1 MSMIKGFVIDYI
13 RQVIEQTMLEEKLKN
28 QKLFGGDDEVR
39 LFSFYEQLATKEEV
53 DRYIEN
59 YGQLID
65 QQNKTNLIM
74 NGIVVTDENPTITNL
89 CKGFI
94 IPASFTGAVRVRIE
108 DKDTAVETFNN
119 LISVLKGRKQDIA
132 GFSYNGDSNTDG
144 YIGKPFKVGTI
155 ANSYEDNGLVIHNGD
170 YIGDILLEY
179 VSGSV
184 NNNLD
189 NLYSNYGITQ
199 ATDLSWL
206 YAEAVETGEM
216 CVVYKDNG
224 AWGVITDDKTHKD
237 IIFPPKGTFE
247 KYKISMSLDSQ
258 KISEPRNIGGK
269 EYIDITFGGS
279 ATIVSE
285 GMTLGNE
292 LIKVNIKRSTIEA
305 NPNITLTD
313 TNHWLEPLEM
323 PSGNS
328 ASNIPS
334 QITPAKFFTKSHTD
348 SFTLGLQYTF
358 MVDMSESLIKD
369 FFNYARYG
377 KIATIPND
385 NVQIQGITPNIIYT
399 VSEVWNSWA
408 DIRVETFKAKI
419 AESVDIENTESD
431 TLTMTIPFQIQGE

>member
-13 RQVIEQTMLEEKLKN
+13 RQVIEQTLLEEKLKN
-28 QKLFGGDDEVR
+28 PKLFGGDDEVR

-74 NGIVVTDENPTITNL
+74 NGIIVTDENPTITNL

-132 GFSYNGDSNTDG
+132 GFSYAGDSNTEG

-155 ANSYEDNGLVIHNGD
+155 ANSYEDNGLIIHNGD
-170 YIGDILLEY
+170 YLGDCSPYNVYLSINNKLSALSALGVLPQTNLKWVYVTNTATGGMNVAYYDNNTWTILE
-179 VSGSV
+179 
-184 NNNLD
+184 
-189 NLYSNYGITQ
+189 
-199 ATDLSWL
+199 
-206 YAEAVETGEM
+206 
-216 CVVYKDNG
+216 
-224 AWGVITDDKTHKD
+224 DDKTHKD

-247 KYKISMSLDSQ
+247 KYKISMSFDSV

-279 ATIVSE
+279 STIVSE

-292 LIKVNIKRSTIEA
+292 LVKVNIKRSTIKA
-305 NPNITLTD
+305 DTDISLTD

-328 ASNIPS
+328 ASNVAS
-334 QITPAKFFTKSHTD
+334 QIASAKFYTKSHTD

-358 MVDMSESLIKD
+358 MVDMSESLIAD
-369 FFNYARYG
+369 MFNYARYG
-377 KIATIPND
+377 VQATIPQENT
-385 NVQIQGITPNIIYT
+385 QIQGITPNIIYT
-399 VSEVWNSWA
+399 VKEVWNSWA
-408 DIRVETFKAKI
+408 DIRVYSFKAKI
-419 AESVDIENTESD
+419 VNSVDIENTESD
-431 TLTMTIPFQIQGE
+431 TLTMTIPLQIQGV

>member
-13 RQVIEQTMLEEKLKN
+13 RQVIEQTLLEEKLKN
-28 QKLFGGDDEVR
+28 PKLFGGDDEVR

-74 NGIVVTDENPTITNL
+74 NGIIVTDENPTITNL

-132 GFSYNGDSNTDG
+132 GFSYAGDSNTEG

-155 ANSYEDNGLVIHNGD
+155 ANSYEDNGLIIHNGD
-170 YIGDILLEY
+170 YLGDCSPYNVYLSINNKLSALSALGVLPQTNLKWVYVTNTATGGMNVAYYDNNTWTILE
-179 VSGSV
+179 
-184 NNNLD
+184 
-189 NLYSNYGITQ
+189 
-199 ATDLSWL
+199 
-206 YAEAVETGEM
+206 
-216 CVVYKDNG
+216 
-224 AWGVITDDKTHKD
+224 DDKTHKD

-247 KYKISMSLDSQ
+247 KYKISMSFDSV

-279 ATIVSE
+279 STIVSE

-292 LIKVNIKRSTIEA
+292 LVKVNIKRSTIKA
-305 NPNITLTD
+305 DTDITLTD
-313 TNHWLEPLEM
+313 TDHWLEPLEM

-328 ASNIPS
+328 AGNVAS
-334 QITPAKFFTKSHTD
+334 QIASAKFYTKSHTD

-358 MVDMSESLIKD
+358 MVDMSESLISD
-369 FFNYARYG
+369 MFNYARYG
-377 KIATIPND
+377 VQATIPQENT
-385 NVQIQGITPNIIYT
+385 QIQGITPNIIYT
-399 VSEVWNSWA
+399 VKEVWNSWA
-408 DIRVETFKAKI
+408 DIRVYSFKAKI
-419 AESVDIENTESD
+419 VNSVDIENTESD
-431 TLTMTIPFQIQGE
+431 TLTMTIPLQIQGV